1 MDLVRV
7 KSTELSPIFSIFRS
21 FEFIRFHTVYE
32 IFFNFPLNSVISIL
46 QLKLNDCWIN
56 LKFELSRTFICIFF
70 YLNRVFESQLYISYK
85 VFCFIHA
92 FQWLRNSFLKVRAF
106 AWGLFE
112 FIHLRNFLNFQLNS
126 HILLNSAIS
135 ILQLK
140 LNDSPQIWAFTNFH
154 L

>member
-56 LKFELSRTFICIFF
+56 LKFELSRTFICKF
-70 YLNRVFESQLYISYK
+70 VFI
-85 VFCFIHA
+85 
-92 FQWLRNSFLKVRAF
+92 
-106 AWGLFE
+106 
-112 FIHLRNFLNFQLNS
+112 
-126 HILLNSAIS
+126 
-135 ILQLK
+135 
-140 LNDSPQIWAFTNFH
+140 
-154 L
+154 

>member
-56 LKFELSRTFICIFF
+56 LKFELSRIFICKFVFIS
-70 YLNRVFESQLYISYK
+70 NRVFESQLYILYAK
-85 VFCFIHA
+85 FFV
-92 FQWLRNSFLKVRAF
+92 SFT
-106 AWGLFE
+106 LF
-112 FIHLRNFLNFQLNS
+112 
-126 HILLNSAIS
+126 
-135 ILQLK
+135 
-140 LNDSPQIWAFTNFH
+140 NDSEIPP
-154 L
+154 